1 MSISNLILSV
11 LFFIG
16 FNLDLFAQS
25 NSIPLAS
32 VEDFPDQSFP
42 KVSREKYYSLEKE
55 FFIYTVLEGLPQWY
69 TEDER
74 KLLIQ
79 KLRPEIKELYFWSNL
94 DGQVSNGGFSQ
105 FFENGFSYMIPEIKK
120 FYLRVGEEIGLEL
133 LLEAEKESK
142 NQSDNSW
149 IDFEIILI
157 DKAYFANADACR
169 ERIESYIQANSQLF
183 VTDENG
189 DFFPANFSE
198 KISLIDLS
206 K

>member
-1 MSISNLILSV
+1 MSFPKLILSV
-11 LFFIG
+11 LFFVG
-16 FNLDLFAQS
+16 FNLALFAQS

-42 KVSREKYYSLEKE
+42 KVSKEKYYSLKKE
-55 FFIYTVLEGLPQWY
+55 FFIYAVLEGLPQWY
-69 TEDER
+69 TEDDL

-79 KLRPEIKELYFWSNL
+79 KLRPEIRELYFWSYL

-105 FFENGFSYMIPEIKK
+105 FFENGFGYMIPEIKK
-120 FYLRVGEEIGLEL
+120 FYMRVGEEIGLEL
-133 LLEAEKESK
+133 LLEAEKEAK
-142 NQSDNSW
+142 NQTDNSW

-157 DKAYFANADACR
+157 DRAYFANADTSR
-169 ERIESYIQANSQLF
+169 ERIESYIRANSQLF

-189 DFFPANFSE
+189 DFFPEIYSE
-198 KISLIDLS
+198 KIALIDLP